1 MGEQEKEIAVEV
13 EEVGDWSRDRKRMK
27 EAGNNTFV
35 WRHFKALL
43 LPAVTFPRSPSPAQ
57 EDSPSLSLALSRSLS
72 LARSLLRARASS
84 PSVRL
89 PSVQHPPVQQEGWM
103 TSR

>member
-57 EDSPSLSLALSRSLS
+57 EDSPSLSLALSRSR
-72 LARSLLRARASS
+72 ARSCVRALRLHPSGFHPSS
-84 PSVRL
+84 TH
-89 PSVQHPPVQQEGWM
+89 QC
-103 TSR
+103 SRKDG